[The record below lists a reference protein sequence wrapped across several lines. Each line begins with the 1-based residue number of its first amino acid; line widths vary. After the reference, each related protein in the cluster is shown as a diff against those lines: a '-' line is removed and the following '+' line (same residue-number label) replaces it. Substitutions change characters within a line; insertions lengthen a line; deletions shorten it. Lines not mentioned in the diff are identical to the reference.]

1 MSAPAV
7 FLDRAAGVAL
17 RAGFRAGAAALRLLD
32 VALGVALR
40 LTGLLLAAVFFF
52 AADFFAPD
60 FGDFASDLDDF
71 FMATLAAGRGKAREN
86 FG

>member
-1 MSAPAV
+1 MSAPAI
-7 FLDRAAGVAL
+7 FFGRATRVAL
-17 RAGFRAGAAALRLLD
+17 RAGFRVVAVTLRLLG
-32 VALGVALR
+32 GVLTVLLR